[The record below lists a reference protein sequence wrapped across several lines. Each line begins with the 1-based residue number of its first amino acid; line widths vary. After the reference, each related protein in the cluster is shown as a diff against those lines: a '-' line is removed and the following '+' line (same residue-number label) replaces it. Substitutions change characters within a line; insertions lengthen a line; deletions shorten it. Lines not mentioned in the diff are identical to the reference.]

1 MGVVGS
7 TLTSG
12 SKENAGGAWVLQ
24 PTPRNGIVHPPERGP
39 ASDMSI
45 LSAALLIFVLVVVAP
60 AWAAIAPGLYDG
72 VTGQTVTLE
81 QALQT
86 VRPGHVV
93 VVSEQHDVARHH
105 ENQLA
110 VLRTLKNLNLKV
122 SVGLEFLSYPNQP
135 WVDRYV
141 RGEIEEADF
150 QQAIRWAGYPFEWY
164 RPLMLFPREAGGQTR
179 ALNAPE
185 RLTRALGDRG
195 LAGLSHEERSWLP
208 PNFQLGND
216 LYFERFATAVREH
229 GDLQEDVVRNFFAAQ
244 SAWDDTMAWQARA
257 FLIANPDQVLVIIV
271 GDFHAS
277 YGGGLPDRLRARGVT
292 SVLVISQ
299 VNAFGLSDEE
309 IQSLIRPDPRH
320 GMRADFVWLTQEQ
333 ISDFDIRASSW
344 LDCET

>member
-1 MGVVGS
+1 M
-7 TLTSG
+7 
-12 SKENAGGAWVLQ
+12 
-24 PTPRNGIVHPPERGP
+24 PYVHPNAIPH
-39 ASDMSI
+39 SMSL
-45 LSAALLIFVLVVVAP
+45 LSTTLLIFMLVVVAP
-60 AWAAIAPGLYDG
+60 AEAAVAPGLYDG
-72 VTGQTVTLE
+72 LTGQTVTLE

-93 VVSEQHDVARHH
+93 VVSEQHDVAGHH

-110 VLRTLKNLNLKV
+110 VLRALQNLNHKV
-122 SVGLEFLSYPNQP
+122 SVGLEFLFYPDQP

-150 QQAIRWAGYPFEWY
+150 LQAIRWSGYPFEWY
-164 RPLMLFPREAGGQTR
+164 RPLILFPRETGGQTR

-185 RLTRALGDRG
+185 RLTRALAERG
-195 LAGLSHEERSWLP
+195 LEGLSTEERSWLP

-244 SAWDDTMAWQARA
+244 SAWDDTMAWQAHD

-299 VNAFGLSDEE
+299 VNAFGLADEG
-309 IQSLIRPDPRH
+309 IQSLIRPDPRY
-320 GMRADFVWLTQEQ
+320 GVRADFVWFTEEQ
-333 ISDFDIRASSW
+333 LNGFDMRVSSW

>member
-1 MGVVGS
+1 
-7 TLTSG
+7 
-12 SKENAGGAWVLQ
+12 
-24 PTPRNGIVHPPERGP
+24 
-39 ASDMSI
+39 
-45 LSAALLIFVLVVVAP
+45 
-60 AWAAIAPGLYDG
+60 
-72 VTGQTVTLE
+72 
-81 QALQT
+81 
-86 VRPGHVV
+86 
-93 VVSEQHDVARHH
+93 
-105 ENQLA
+105 
-110 VLRTLKNLNLKV
+110 
-122 SVGLEFLSYPNQP
+122 
-135 WVDRYV
+135 
-141 RGEIEEADF
+141 
-150 QQAIRWAGYPFEWY
+150 
-164 RPLMLFPREAGGQTR
+164 
-179 ALNAPE
+179 
-185 RLTRALGDRG
+185 
-195 LAGLSHEERSWLP
+195 LAGLSDEERSWLP

-244 SAWDDTMAWQARA
+244 SAWDDTMAWQARD